1 MSFSASA
8 ARLRSN
14 ESLSS
19 ACVVAGCFRADR
31 TLPLDVLG
39 SFLFS
44 PKKISCNGNAARKG
58 RIECT
63 GPHRVDHTGRYAN

>member
-19 ACVVAGCFRADR
+19 ACVVAECFRADR

-44 PKKISCNGNAARKG
+44 PKKSRATGTQRERVTSNVRG
-58 RIECT
+58 RI
-63 GPHRVDHTGRYAN
+63 VDHTGRYAN